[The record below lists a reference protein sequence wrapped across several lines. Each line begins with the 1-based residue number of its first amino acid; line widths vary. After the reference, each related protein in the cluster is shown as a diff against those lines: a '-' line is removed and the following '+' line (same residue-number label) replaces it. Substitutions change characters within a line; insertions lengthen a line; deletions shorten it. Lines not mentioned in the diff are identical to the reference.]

1 MHLLHRLVGIDTSF
15 QLPLT
20 RLFFSL
26 RCCCGGMILT
36 PAGVDAAAPAA
47 AAVLAQHFFYR
58 WRTNGI
64 RVYKY
69 NIISKTTTCTYHWYS
84 STVVCTRHVY
94 CTNGTMVRVPLDVK
108 RDVGRRRPPNVSII
122 VRYCE

>member
-1 MHLLHRLVGIDTSF
+1 
-15 QLPLT
+15 
-20 RLFFSL
+20 
-26 RCCCGGMILT
+26 MILT

-69 NIISKTTTCTYHWYS
+69 NIISKTTTK
-84 STVVCTRHVY
+84 
-94 CTNGTMVRVPLDVK
+94 MVRTYVPLVLEYRGMYTPCVLYQWYHGTSTIGRK
-108 RDVGRRRPPNVSII
+108 AGRR
-122 VRYCE
+122 